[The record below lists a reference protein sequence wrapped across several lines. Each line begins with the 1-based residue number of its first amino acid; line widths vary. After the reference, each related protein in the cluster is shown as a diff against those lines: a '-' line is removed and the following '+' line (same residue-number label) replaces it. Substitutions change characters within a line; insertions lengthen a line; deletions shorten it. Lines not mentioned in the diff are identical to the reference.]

1 MDSIIRYLEG
11 IQKKLTAQTLM
22 VQVVGKD
29 RSLLNLIVTLNT
41 EDQLFK
47 KGEDALGN
55 EITPEY
61 TPFTVELKQAKGQPT
76 DRVTLKD
83 TGDFYKSFLA
93 HVDNSGDIIISAD
106 PIKIDEQTGLE
117 TNLTIKYGREI
128 IGLNQHSLDILNEKI
143 ILPAQKYIK
152 EKIFKV

>member
-1 MDSIIRYLEG
+1 MDSLIKYLEG

-47 KGEDALGN
+47 KGEDSLGN
-55 EITPEY
+55 PITPGY
-61 TPFTVELKQAKGQPT
+61 TPFTIELKQAKGQPT
-76 DRVTLKD
+76 NRVTLKD
-83 TGDFYKSFLA
+83 TGDFYNSFLA
-93 HVDNSGDIIISAD
+93 YVDNAGDIIINSD
-106 PIKIDEQTGLE
+106 PIKIDSFTGAE
-117 TNLTIKYGREI
+117 TDLTIKYGKDI
-128 IGLNQHSLDILNEKI
+128 IGLNEKSLSILNEKI
-143 ILPAQKYIK
+143 IIPAQKYIK